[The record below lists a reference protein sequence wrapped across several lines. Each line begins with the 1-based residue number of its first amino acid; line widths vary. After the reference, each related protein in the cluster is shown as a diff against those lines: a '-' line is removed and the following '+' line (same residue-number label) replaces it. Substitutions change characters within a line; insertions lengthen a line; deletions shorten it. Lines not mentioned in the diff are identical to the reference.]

1 MSEVVAS
8 MDAPD
13 VASIR
18 VAQRLGM
25 KRAGDLEMRSG
36 VEGALHFH
44 RRVRD
49 GFDAETLE
57 PWSV

>member
-1 MSEVVAS
+1 